1 MLERE
6 ALVLREVRDAMPV
19 ADRLVLA
26 VSGGVDSMV
35 LLDAVSRVSPERVA
49 CVATFDHGS
58 GAWATDAA
66 DRVEACA
73 TALDFPVARARA
85 TGAPGSEAAMRDAR
99 WRFLRA
105 IARNHRARVVTAH
118 TRDDQVETVFL
129 RALRGAGARG
139 LAALFAPS
147 EVVRPLLKLARSD
160 VVQYAQARRIAWVDD
175 PSNASRR
182 FLRNRVRWDLLP
194 ACQRVRP
201 SFSEELLEI
210 AARAATLR
218 RELDIV
224 VHSALRPVRQGD
236 RVVVA
241 RDLVA
246 GYDAPMLR
254 LIWPVLAAPLG
265 IAMDRRGT
273 ERAAQFTMQGRPGAR
288 IQLSAGFEIVR
299 QGDLLLLR
307 RQRAPVDA
315 DAYAERVLQDGTV
328 FAGFRFRRIHVRGAT
343 GGRAPSAWEASCP
356 GNATLTVRAWLP
368 GDRMTPAGAREPR
381 RIKGLFRD
389 AGVDAASRT
398 GWPVVLSGEEIV
410 WVPGVRRSEAATV
423 RPGRSEILFR
433 CDQHDC

>member
-1 MLERE
+1 MLETE
-6 ALVLREVRDAMPV
+6 ALVLREVRTAMPV
-19 ADRLVLA
+19 AERLVLA

-35 LLDAVSRVSPERVA
+35 LLDAASRVCPAQVA
-49 CVATFDHGS
+49 CVATFDHGT
-58 GAWATDAA
+58 GMWATAAA

-73 TALDFPVARARA
+73 TALGFPLARARDS
-85 TGAPGSEAAMRDAR
+85 GARVSEAAMRDAR

-105 IARNHRARVVTAH
+105 VARNHRARVVTAH

-147 EVVRPLLKLARSD
+147 DVVRPLLSLARSD
-160 VVQYAQARRIAWVDD
+160 VVHYARARRIAWVED

-201 SFSEELLEI
+201 TFSDELLEI

-218 RELDIV
+218 RELDVV
-224 VHSALRPVRQGD
+224 VHSALRPHREGD
-236 RVVVA
+236 SIVVA
-241 RDLVA
+241 RGLVA

-265 IAMDRRGT
+265 ITMDRRGT

-299 QGDLLLLR
+299 QRDRLLLR

-315 DAYAERVLQDGTV
+315 DAYAERALHDGTV
-328 FAGFRFRRIHVRGAT
+328 FAGFRFRHIKSRGAVRG
-343 GGRAPSAWEASCP
+343 RASSAWEASFSE
-356 GNATLTVRAWLP
+356 NATLTVRGWRP
-368 GDRMTPAGAREPR
+368 GDRMTPSGARGPR

-423 RPGRSEILFR
+423 RSGRSEKLFH
-433 CDQHDC
+433 CEHNGC